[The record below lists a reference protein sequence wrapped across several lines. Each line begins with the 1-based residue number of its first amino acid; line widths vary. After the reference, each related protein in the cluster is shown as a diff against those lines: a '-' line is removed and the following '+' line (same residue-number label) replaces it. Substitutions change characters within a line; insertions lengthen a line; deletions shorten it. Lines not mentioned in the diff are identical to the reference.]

1 MVAVVNRYVPARPA
15 VAFVRGFGL
24 TGGAIASSV
33 AHDSHNII
41 AVGVD
46 PRSMARAVNELIAQG
61 GGFYA
66 FNGGRGIGLELPIA
80 GLMSARPCE
89 EVAER
94 EAEVNRFVR
103 DMGCL
108 LPAPFM
114 TLSFQSLLVVP
125 QLKLGDRGLFD
136 SVRQRFVSPVI
147 SSAVPR

>member
-1 MVAVVNRYVPARPA
+1 
-15 VAFVRGFGL
+15 
-24 TGGAIASSV
+24 
-33 AHDSHNII
+33 
-41 AVGVD
+41 
-46 PRSMARAVNELIAQG
+46 
-61 GGFYA
+61 
-66 FNGGRGIGLELPIA
+66 
-80 GLMSARPCE
+80 MSARPCE

-103 DMGCL
+103 DMGCP